1 MKYINKLTLAL
12 VVLCM
17 GCLTACNQDQEGA
30 VYQPNNAELSFTSSA
45 LESVSVPLDN
55 PVYKLEVFRGN
66 VKATPQGKPS
76 FSVTVVAN
84 GEEVEL
90 EGCTLSDY
98 QFEEGSSK
106 GYVALNVSPL
116 VLGDEATVTVSIDDA
131 DLSVGGVQT
140 TTFAISKDYNWISLG
155 MGTFTDYFTIGDVT
169 YNVEI
174 QKAEGFDRWR
184 VIDPYAESIKNDD
197 GGNEDW
203 LDVSGGCPY
212 IEFWNIGDG
221 LVSFNPYYLG
231 LIYQGDPS
239 AKIYAFPATALGLTN
254 ISGWADEKTVLLAPY
269 HYVPA
274 LGGGFNNAS
283 QHTAVITL
291 P

>member
-1 MKYINKLTLAL
+1 M

-30 VYQPNNAELSFTSSA
+30 IYQPNNAELSFTSSA
-45 LESVSVPLDN
+45 LESVSVPLSN
-55 PVYKLEVFRGN
+55 PVFNLEVFRGN

-90 EGCTLSDY
+90 EGCTISDY
-98 QFEEGSSK
+98 QFEEGASR
-106 GYVALNVSPL
+106 GYVAINVSPL
-116 VLGDEATVTVSIDDA
+116 VLGVEATVTVSIDDA

-140 TTFAISKDYNWISLG
+140 TTFAISKDYTWISLG
-155 MGTFTDYFTIGDVT
+155 TGTYTDNWGWGIT

-184 VIDPYAESIKNDD
+184 VIDPYGQSIPNDD
-197 GGNEDW
+197 GEWGDW
-203 LDVSGGCPY
+203 LDTTGACPY
-212 IEFWNIGDG
+212 VEFWNTDDEGSVDFNAFYTG
-221 LVSFNPYYLG
+221 LLYG
-231 LIYQGDPS
+231 GDPS
-239 AKIYAFPATALGLTN
+239 AKITAYPARAFGKV
-254 ISGWADEKTVLLAPY
+254 G
-269 HYVPA
+269 
-274 LGGGFNNAS
+274 AS
-283 QHTAVITL
+283 QWYDDSTVILCPYYYIIGVGGWDMTKKAAVIITM

>member
-17 GCLTACNQDQEGA
+17 GLLTACNQDQEGA
-30 VYQPNNAELSFTSSA
+30 IYQPNNAELSFNSSA
-45 LESVSVPLDN
+45 LEDVAVPAGN
-55 PVYKLEVFRGN
+55 PVYNLEVFRGN
-66 VKATPQGKPS
+66 VNATPQGKPS
-76 FSVTVVAN
+76 FSVTVKQN
-84 GEEVEL
+84 GQNVEL
-90 EGCTLSDY
+90 EGCTISDY
-98 QFEEGSSK
+98 QFEEGASR
-106 GYVALNVSPL
+106 GYVAINVSPL
-116 VLGDEATVTVSIDDA
+116 AVGVNANVTVKIDDA
-131 DLSVGGVQT
+131 DLSAGGVQT
-140 TTFAISKDYNWISLG
+140 TSFSICKEYDWVSLG

-197 GGNEDW
+197 GDNGDW
-203 LDVSGGCPY
+203 LDTAACPY

-221 LVSFNPYYLG
+221 LVSFNPYYIG
-231 LIYQGDPS
+231 LLYQGDPS
-239 AKIYAFPATALGLTN
+239 AKIYAYPATALGLTN

-269 HYVPA
+269 YYVPA
-274 LGGGFNNAS
+274 LGGGFNYAT
-283 QHTAVITL
+283 QYTARITL

>member
-17 GCLTACNQDQEGA
+17 GCLTACNQDQEGTI
-30 VYQPNNAELSFTSSA
+30 YQPNNAELSFTSSA

-66 VKATPQGKPS
+66 VKTTPQGKPS
-76 FSVTVVAN
+76 FSVTIVAN

-140 TTFAISKDYNWISLG
+140 TTFTISKDYNWISLG
-155 MGTFTDYFTIGDVT
+155 TGTYTDNWGWGIT

-174 QKAEGFDRWR
+174 KKAEGFDRWR
-184 VIDPYAESIKNDD
+184 VIDPYGQSIPNDD
-197 GGNEDW
+197 GEWGDW
-203 LDVSGGCPY
+203 LDTAACPY
-212 IEFWNIGDG
+212 VEFWNTDDEGSVD
-221 LVSFNPYYLG
+221 FNPFYTG
-231 LIYQGDPS
+231 LFYEADPS
-239 AKIYAFPATALGLTN
+239 AKITAYPARAFNKVG
-254 ISGWADEKTVLLAPY
+254 
-269 HYVPA
+269 
-274 LGGGFNNAS
+274 AS
-283 QHTAVITL
+283 QWVDDSTVILCPYYYVIGVGGWDMTTKPAVIITL